1 MKPEPERTE
10 KVEIVW
16 APYRIRRE
24 WGLWTHTK
32 DAARTYQ
39 SQYYLGWAQRP
50 TMAQGVDHQHDIP
63 CNMGKLDGPCR
74 NLVSNLD
81 HISPLLA
88 VVVVHVMRNF
98 VTTLSTRISWWL
110 VQMTKVL
117 IHTMQFWCSI
127 KIVPPCRMLEV
138 FVGHEALA
146 FNDDHPNISN
156 HQLGVISS
164 TIL

>member
-16 APYRIRRE
+16 IPYRIQRE
-24 WGLWTHTK
+24 WGLWTHKRCRPYLPIAILFGLGTTA
-32 DAARTYQ
+32 DHGSRCRPPTWHPMQYGEAR
-39 SQYYLGWAQRP
+39 WA
-50 TMAQGVDHQHDIP
+50 MS
-63 CNMGKLDGPCR
+63 

-88 VVVVHVMRNF
+88 VVVLHVMGNF
-98 VTTLSTRISWWL
+98 ATTLSSRISWWL

-117 IHTMQFWCSI
+117 VHTMQFWCSI
-127 KIVPPCRMLEV
+127 KIVPPCWMLEV

-146 FNDDHPNISN
+146 FNYDHQTS
-156 HQLGVISS
+156 
-164 TIL
+164 